1 MCMSPKH
8 STIVLC
14 LSGQWTEDRRT
25 LHILSTFQAQYMMYD
40 GVLKLSLQ
48 GQSRVVG
55 FADDAALVGVVKKL
69 LDTEA
74 TPNEA
79 TA

>member
-1 MCMSPKH
+1 
-8 STIVLC
+8 
-14 LSGQWTEDRRT
+14 
-25 LHILSTFQAQYMMYD
+25 MYD